1 MTMRSGRTLLGLS
14 LLALALGAASAL
26 STTAGAQGAK
36 LRFGVGP
43 LQPTP
48 SETKKA
54 YEPFFAYLA
63 KELGRDFDLT
73 ATTDWAG
80 ISVALANKQVD
91 LAWMGPWGYVLAND
105 DSGARAI
112 ATAKYDGKP
121 IYHAIVVCK
130 PGLVTS
136 WPDGAKGK
144 RVLFAD
150 VGSTSGWL
158 IPTSW
163 FKRRG
168 VDPKQLFNY
177 SDGATHAANEIG
189 VASGQVDCATDFD
202 RNRNAMIEGGKL
214 EKNATE
220 VVWTSEPLPNDA
232 IAVPRDFDPA
242 LADRIQRAFEEVK
255 DSFDPGRLLTGLPKM
270 AGWAAKAWPPATDEL
285 PVLLLRTAET
295 IAMAAIGTT
304 AAALLALPLCVVAA
318 RNVTPS
324 MALYYPS
331 RWFLNALRGVDSFVF
346 ALLFVAAVGLGPFAG
361 VLGIA
366 LHTWGSTAKL
376 WAEAI
381 ENIPPGPLEA
391 AAATGASRVKVI
403 AYALF
408 PDVAPSMVSVGLFWW
423 EFNVRASTVLGVVG
437 AGGIGQELKNSMDLL
452 DFPRLLTILVIILV
466 MVTVIDHASQWVRR
480 RLE

>member
-1 MTMRSGRTLLGLS
+1 VTMRSGRTLLGLS

-130 PGLVTS
+130 PGLVAS

-144 RVLFAD
+144 RVSFAD

-168 VDPKQLFNY
+168 VDPKQLFDY

-189 VASGQVDCATDFD
+189 VAGGQVDCATDFD

-242 LADRIQRAFEEVK
+242 LADRIQKILVGITDAQAK
-255 DSFDPGRLLTGLPKM
+255 TILPNHYTG
-270 AGWAAKAWPPATDEL
+270 
-285 PVLLLRTAET
+285 
-295 IAMAAIGTT
+295 
-304 AAALLALPLCVVAA
+304 
-318 RNVTPS
+318 
-324 MALYYPS
+324 
-331 RWFLNALRGVDSFVF
+331 
-346 ALLFVAAVGLGPFAG
+346 FVAATHESYRMIEDAG
-361 VLGIA
+361 VL
-366 LHTWGSTAKL
+366 
-376 WAEAI
+376 
-381 ENIPPGPLEA
+381 
-391 AAATGASRVKVI
+391 
-403 AYALF
+403 
-408 PDVAPSMVSVGLFWW
+408 VG
-423 EFNVRASTVLGVVG
+423 R
-437 AGGIGQELKNSMDLL
+437 LKKK
-452 DFPRLLTILVIILV
+452 
-466 MVTVIDHASQWVRR
+466 
-480 RLE
+480 

>member
-1 MTMRSGRTLLGLS
+1 MLSGVRIGAHRIPASTKGDSSRMRAMTWPALLS
-14 LLALALGAASAL
+14 ALAVFLIASL
-26 STTAGAQGAK
+26 VTPTVGQNKSGT

-130 PGLVTS
+130 PGLVAS

-144 RVLFAD
+144 HVSFAD
-150 VGSTSGWL
+150 AGSTSGWL

-168 VDPKQLFNY
+168 VEPKQLLDY

-202 RNRNAMIEGGKL
+202 RNRNAMIQGGKL

-220 VVWTSEPLPNDA
+220 
-232 IAVPRDFDPA
+232 
-242 LADRIQRAFEEVK
+242 
-255 DSFDPGRLLTGLPKM
+255 G
-270 AGWAAKAWPPATDEL
+270 
-285 PVLLLRTAET
+285 
-295 IAMAAIGTT
+295 
-304 AAALLALPLCVVAA
+304 
-318 RNVTPS
+318 
-324 MALYYPS
+324 
-331 RWFLNALRGVDSFVF
+331 
-346 ALLFVAAVGLGPFAG
+346 
-361 VLGIA
+361 
-366 LHTWGSTAKL
+366 
-376 WAEAI
+376 
-381 ENIPPGPLEA
+381 
-391 AAATGASRVKVI
+391 
-403 AYALF
+403 
-408 PDVAPSMVSVGLFWW
+408 
-423 EFNVRASTVLGVVG
+423 
-437 AGGIGQELKNSMDLL
+437 
-452 DFPRLLTILVIILV
+452 
-466 MVTVIDHASQWVRR
+466 
-480 RLE
+480 